1 MNERDAAFGVSKAI
15 GSVMNKLG
23 DAEQESIRYDTLK
36 RSLGDVNVSFAV
48 LRDSIRHAAA
58 GMDTT
63 FDEAAASEEWP
74 MKICVFRRM
83 DHWTSR
89 HILAE
94 RALDRLLEDLDEE
107 YGDHDGE
114 PTEPSES
121 MKRASLAFADSILK
135 EYMPFM
141 CEPTGEVIEITKQQ
155 AEEAWP

>member
-1 MNERDAAFGVSKAI
+1 METQPLYGYADSERLFDSPDELLEEWVERH
-15 GSVMNKLG
+15 
-23 DAEQESIRYDTLK
+23 EQ
-36 RSLGDVNVSFAV
+36 
-48 LRDSIRHAAA
+48 
-58 GMDTT
+58 DTT